1 MRLRQSAG
9 GRIRRI
15 GIAAYRA
22 RGPSGE
28 RPAGQG
34 WTVYDRERTN
44 GDGDFLAS
52 LPLLSPSLSALWLN
66 YTPEMG
72 LLRFMSPAFTYTPL
86 VKKGGKGHKVSVMLG
101 LVRDR
106 AVWAIAHCHCPPLS
120 LDPPSTCCKEG
131 QPYQGSHRCNNI

>member
-34 WTVYDRERTN
+34 WTVYDKERTN

-52 LPLLSPSLSALWLN
+52 LPLLSLPLSALWLN

-72 LLRFMSPAFTYTPL
+72 LLRFMSPAFTYIYTR
-86 VKKGGKGHKVSVMLG
+86 S
-101 LVRDR
+101 
-106 AVWAIAHCHCPPLS
+106 
-120 LDPPSTCCKEG
+120 
-131 QPYQGSHRCNNI
+131 